1 MQQPRAGGA
10 AESGCLAERCKVRIT
25 PEADQAVA
33 SQVTQ
38 HVAKLVQDDLIV
50 ELARL
55 DLLDLRVPEAFQAHR
70 RRACGFPPRLDT
82 EMGPISVRLEGD
94 AHLQIAIGA
103 RAHARI
109 AQIAEVEID
118 RAVER
123 PLAGDAGDTAPQVLR
138 AIHEAHA
145 DRVIRGPDILQIQD
159 ATGLDAFDVELGE
172 NRQHRG
178 LDRGAFAGKRAFQR
192 VGRLRPPPAVAAPI
206 RKPTNEM

>member
-70 RRACGFPPRLDT
+70 RRACGFPPRLTPEWDQFPSASKVMRT
-82 EMGPISVRLEGD
+82 SELRSAPVHMRGSLKLPKSKS
-94 AHLQIAIGA
+94 IA
-103 RAHARI
+103 
-109 AQIAEVEID
+109 
-118 RAVER
+118 
-123 PLAGDAGDTAPQVLR
+123 P
-138 AIHEAHA
+138 
-145 DRVIRGPDILQIQD
+145 
-159 ATGLDAFDVELGE
+159 
-172 NRQHRG
+172 
-178 LDRGAFAGKRAFQR
+178 
-192 VGRLRPPPAVAAPI
+192 
-206 RKPTNEM
+206 